1 MRSKP
6 TKLIKQKGPI
16 TFGLSLLLVSVL
28 IVPTTNAAN
37 PDDGY
42 PEGQAAPGRTCP
54 NNDEGFKQVSA
65 HSGRTLVCTLIS
77 GEKKWWV
84 ENEPLPVAQS
94 KPVEAKPA
102 EASKPSDDSKPAE
115 ASDDISDDNMPPGFK
130 HTYSLPA
137 KALTKM
143 KVFNDE
149 SYSSIDSDMRLDI
162 YLPKGIAKPPLMIWV
177 HGGGMIFGNEN
188 TIKYDEGAKLLEVLI
203 KNGIAVASIN
213 YRLATEVPYPVSGQD
228 VKTSIRYLRANAAKY
243 GFNPKKFAIGG
254 DSAGAYLSLMAAI
267 TGNQKSLFDDPAD
280 PNLKTSASVSAVFD
294 LFGNANVLTMTEN
307 KIKYPCQDKN
317 DYAYGLDPKMSVW
330 FGDVTLP
337 ENREKVDSANLYPFL
352 AKNKGLPSFFI
363 FHGTADCSVSKYDS
377 IELDKKVKA
386 LKGKS
391 VLKLIPGENHGGPK
405 IWVEVNKQVPAL
417 AKLFA
422 SIK

>member
-1 MRSKP
+1 MRLNK
-6 TKLIKQKGPI
+6 KYFI
-16 TFGLSLLLVSVL
+16 TLGLLLTVASLSITPV
-28 IVPTTNAAN
+28 TNAAN

-65 HSGRTLVCTLIS
+65 FSGKTLVCTLIA
-77 GEKKWWV
+77 GVKKWWI
-84 ENEPLPVAQS
+84 EGEALPVA
-94 KPVEAKPA
+94 P
-102 EASKPSDDSKPAE
+102 SKPAE
-115 ASDDISDDNMPPGFK
+115 PSKSADTSKPAETTKPSETTDDNMPPGFK
-130 HTYSLPA
+130 HSYNLPA
-137 KALTKM
+137 KELAKM
-143 KVFNDE
+143 KVFDDE
-149 SYSSIDSDMRLDI
+149 SYSAIDSNMRLDV
-162 YLPKGIAKPPLMIWV
+162 YLPKGVIKPPLMIWV

-188 TIKYDEGAKLLEVLI
+188 TIKYDESAKLLEVLI
-203 KNGIAVASIN
+203 KNKIAVASVN
-213 YRLATEVPYPVSGQD
+213 YRLATQVPYPVSGQD
-228 VKTSIRYLRANAAKY
+228 VKTAIRYLRANAAKY
-243 GFNPKKFAIGG
+243 GFDPKKFAIGG

-307 KIKYPCQDKN
+307 KIKYPCQDKS
-317 DYAYGLDPKMSVW
+317 DFAYGSDPKMSIW

-352 AKNKGLPSFFI
+352 AKNKSLPSFFI

-377 IELDKKVKA
+377 IELDSKVKA

-391 VLKLIPGENHGGPK
+391 VLKLSPGENHGGPK
-405 IWVEVNKQVPAL
+405 IWVEANKQVPAL

-422 SIK
+422 AIK